1 MERRRKMALESSGE
15 SASRKELLASVRRL
29 TIAVLDNL
37 EQGGRDKTL
46 DQGQKRLL
54 SSTGSRLLRLWRN
67 TLKDDATNQGTRH
80 ARSKTLLSEKP
91 DPESRHSRIFVC
103 LASKLEGFIRLVQ
116 KSLVHQRGLPRQV
129 KGARTRPCQKW
140 LRNSEA
146 QDLVP

>member
-1 MERRRKMALESSGE
+1 MEEELERRRKMALESSGE

-67 TLKDDATNQGTRH
+67 TLKDDAINGGVGR
-80 ARSKTLLSEKP
+80 ARDKALLSEKP
-91 DPESRHSRIFVC
+91 DTDMVS
-103 LASKLEGFIRLVQ
+103 
-116 KSLVHQRGLPRQV
+116 
-129 KGARTRPCQKW
+129 
-140 LRNSEA
+140 
-146 QDLVP
+146 